1 MTTAPTR
8 GDDGTSVSDPADL
21 NADITAYGSHVLA
34 VEPTGAEPIPEE
46 ARHGSPLG
54 LLWTWLSP
62 NMEFATIY
70 IGVIS
75 VLFFGLGFWTA
86 SAALLLGTAV
96 GSVTHGWLSAYGP
109 RFGVPQMVAGRV
121 AFGRWGNALPA
132 GLNAVGAG
140 LGWFAV
146 NSVSGAFALSTLSGM
161 PTLFCLV
168 LVVIAQIA
176 VAYLGHNFVHGFEK
190 YALPLLTVV
199 FLAASAVT
207 LGKAHLGG
215 AAGTAGGFGGF
226 MLAFSTAF
234 GYAAGWNP
242 FAADYTRYLPSTAP
256 RWKVITY
263 PAVGVFVGVSV
274 LAVVGAAS
282 ATIVSGEKN
291 PTAAFTGHLP
301 GWLGNLTLLAI
312 MLGAISANAINIY
325 SAGMS
330 FVSLGLRRLP
340 RGPVALVIGL
350 LGFLV
355 AWSGLSDAGHSY
367 EAFLLVIAYWVAP
380 WLAVVFVDQW
390 LRHRAGGTDE
400 AAGERMADA
409 SYEVWAGPVS
419 MLAGTL
425 VSVLL
430 FSNQEQF
437 TGYVAKA
444 APSIGDLTCVVGF
457 VLTALLYAGL
467 RRVPGLAPSR

>member
-1 MTTAPTR
+1 MTTAPTTAP
-8 GDDGTSVSDPADL
+8 GAAAEV
-21 NADITAYGSHVLA
+21 TAYGAHVLA
-34 VEPTGAEPIPEE
+34 VEPTGAEPVPEP

-86 SAALLLGTAV
+86 TAALLLGTAL
-96 GSVTHGWLSAYGP
+96 GSLTHGVLSAYGP

-132 GLNAVGAG
+132 ALNAAGAG

-146 NSVSGAFALSTLSGM
+146 NSVSGAFALASLTGW
-161 PTLFCLV
+161 PTLLCLV
-168 LVVIAQIA
+168 LVVLAQVA
-176 VAYLGHNFVHGFEK
+176 VAYLGHNFVHRFEQ
-190 YALPLLTVV
+190 YALPVLTVV
-199 FLAASAVT
+199 FLAASAVM

-215 AAGTAGGFGGF
+215 SASTAGSAGGFL
-226 MLAFSTAF
+226 LAFSTAF

-242 FAADYTRYLPSTAP
+242 FASDYTRYLPSDAT
-256 RWKVITY
+256 RWKVALY
-263 PAVGVFVGVSV
+263 PALGVFAGVSL

-282 ATIVSGEKN
+282 ATVATGEKN

-301 GWLGNLTLLAI
+301 GWLGDLTLLAI
-312 MLGAISANAINIY
+312 MLGAVSANAINIY

-340 RGPVALVIGL
+340 RGPVAAVIGV

-355 AWSGLSDAGHSY
+355 AWTGLDDAGHSY

-380 WLAVVFVDQW
+380 WLAVVLTDQW
-390 LRHRAGGTDE
+390 LRHRAGTSD
-400 AAGERMADA
+400 ADTSARMAD
-409 SYEVWAGPVS
+409 SGYEVWAGPVA
-419 MLAGTL
+419 MLVGTV

-430 FSNQEQF
+430 FSNQEDF
-437 TGYVAKA
+437 SGYLVRAEPA
-444 APSIGDLTCVVGF
+444 IGDLTCVAGF
-457 VLTALLYAGL
+457 VLTAALYAAL
-467 RRVPGLAPSR
+467 RRVPGLAPTR

>member
-1 MTTAPTR
+1 MTTAPAA
-8 GDDGTSVSDPADL
+8 SADPAEDT
-21 NADITAYGSHVLA
+21 TAYGSQVLA
-34 VEPTGAEPIPEE
+34 VEPTGAEPVPDS
-46 ARHGSPLG
+46 ARHGRPSG

-62 NMEFATIY
+62 NMEFATVY

-86 SAALLLGTAV
+86 TAALLLGTAL
-96 GSVTHGWLSAYGP
+96 GAVTHGVLSAYGP

-132 GLNAVGAG
+132 VLNAACAG

-146 NSVSGAFALSTLSGM
+146 NSVSGAFALATLTGL
-161 PTLFCLV
+161 PTLGCLLSVV
-168 LVVIAQIA
+168 LAQVA
-176 VAYLGHNFVHGFEK
+176 VAYLGHNFVHAFER
-190 YALPLLTVV
+190 YALPLLTAV

-207 LGKAHLGG
+207 LAKAHLGG
-215 AAGTAGGFGGF
+215 PAGTSGSAGGFL
-226 MLAFSTAF
+226 LAFSAAF

-242 FAADYTRYLPSTAP
+242 FASDYTRYLPADTP
-256 RWKVITY
+256 RWRAALF
-263 PAVGVFVGVSV
+263 PALGVFAGIAL

-282 ATIVSGEKN
+282 ATIATGEKN

-301 GWLGNLTLLAI
+301 GLLGDLTLLAI
-312 MLGAISANAINIY
+312 VLGAVSANAINVY

-340 RGPVALVIGL
+340 RGPVAAAIGA

-355 AWSGLSDAGHSY
+355 AWTGLADAGHAY

-380 WLAVVFVDQW
+380 WLAVVLTDQW
-390 LRHRAGGTDE
+390 LRHRAGTGDAE
-400 AAGERMADA
+400 AAARMADPA
-409 SYEVWAGPVS
+409 HEVWAGPAAMV
-419 MLAGTL
+419 AGTV

-437 TGYVAKA
+437 SGYLVRLEPA
-444 APSIGDLTCVVGF
+444 IGDLTCVAGF
-457 VLTALLYAGL
+457 VLTALLYAAL
-467 RRVPGLAPSR
+467 RRVSAPPAAAR